1 MITLQRDELISFDD
15 KLPLIPL
22 REVVVFPYMEYPLI
36 IAREA
41 SVKALEKGISG
52 ERLLFLAA
60 QRNPN
65 IEKPEK

>member
-1 MITLQRDELISFDD
+1 MITLHRSEPITFDD

-41 SVKALEKGISG
+41 SIKAL
-52 ERLLFLAA
+52 
-60 QRNPN
+60 
-65 IEKPEK
+65 